1 MKSVASKLAAA
12 AIAATALFGAA
23 AGAQELRE
31 VRISS
36 QPALLGSVP
45 FTVAEEN
52 NMWREVGLRVT
63 ITNFPAGAPQ
73 IAASRSWD
81 VGYTGA
87 VPAVLGAARF
97 DLHTFAFSDDQSAT
111 NGIWVNGP
119 QAAAIVANPA
129 SLRGQTI
136 FLTANSTVDLAVRAC
151 IQRFG
156 LGRGDVT
163 LRSMGQA
170 EIIAAMSSGSA
181 NLGGLWAPNIYTVEE
196 RAGARAMCSGRDVNV
211 LIPGNMVVRADWARD
226 NPELLA
232 RFLAVYLRAQRWL
245 AADRPRA
252 IAAMKRH
259 YDAGGVSISEAA
271 MNREFELRPMYD
283 LAGQLALFGRTG
295 NTPSRAGA
303 TMDAIAA
310 FMKEVGS
317 LRADE
322 ALPNSNTYVTDAAL
336 RRIDAD
342 ARLKAFAN
350 MSN

>member
-1 MKSVASKLAAA
+1 MKTKISKLAAA
-12 AIAATALFGAA
+12 VLAVAAFWGAPA
-23 AGAQELRE
+23 SSQELRE

-52 NMWREVGLRVT
+52 NWWREVGLRVT

-119 QAAAIVANPA
+119 QAAAIVANPQ
-129 SLRGQTI
+129 SLKGQTI

-151 IQRFG
+151 IQKYG
-156 LGRGDVT
+156 LTRADVT
-163 LRSMGQA
+163 LRSMGQS
-170 EIIAAMSSGSA
+170 EIIAAMSSGNA

-196 RAGARAMCSGRDVNV
+196 QAGARAMCSGRDVNV
-211 LIPGNMVVRADWARD
+211 MIPGNMVVRADWARD

-232 RFLAVYLRAQRWL
+232 RFAAVYLRAQRWL
-245 AADRPRA
+245 AADRARA
-252 IAAMKRH
+252 VAAMKRH
-259 YDAGGVSISEAA
+259 YEAGGVSISAAA
-271 MNREFELRPMYD
+271 MNREFEIRPMYD
-283 LAGQLALFGRTG
+283 LAGQLALFARNG
-295 NTPSRAGA
+295 NEPSRAGK
-303 TMDAIAA
+303 TMDEIAA

-322 ALPNSNTYVTDAAL
+322 PLPNSNTYVTDAAL
-336 RRIDAD
+336 RRIDGD

-350 MSN
+350 GN

>member
-1 MKSVASKLAAA
+1 MKTNPMSYVAAA
-12 AIAATALFGAA
+12 FAAVALWTAPAA
-23 AGAQELRE
+23 AQELRE
-31 VRISS
+31 IRISS
-36 QPALLGSVP
+36 QPALLGSTP
-45 FTVAEEN
+45 FTVAEEQ
-52 NMWREVGLRVT
+52 NMWREMGLRVT

-81 VGYTGA
+81 LGYTGA

-129 SLRGQTI
+129 SLKGQTI
-136 FLTANSTVDLAVRAC
+136 FLTGNSTVDLAVRAC
-151 IQRFG
+151 VQKFG

-163 LRSMGQA
+163 LRSMGQS
-170 EIIAAMSSGSA
+170 EIIAAMSSGNA
-181 NLGGLWAPNIYTVEE
+181 HLGGLWAPNIYTVEE
-196 RAGARAMCSGRDVNV
+196 NAGARALCSGRDVNV
-211 LIPGNMVVRADWARD
+211 VIPGNMVVRADWARD

-232 RFLAVYLRAQRWL
+232 RFTAVYLRAQRWL

-252 IAAMKRH
+252 IAAMRRH
-259 YDAGGVSISEAA
+259 YEAGGVNISTAA
-271 MNREFELRPMYD
+271 MNREFDLRPMYT
-283 LAGQLALFGRTG
+283 LAQHLELFGRTG
-295 NTPSRAGA
+295 DQPSPAGK

-322 ALPNSNTYVTDAAL
+322 AVPSSNVYVTDAAL
-336 RRIDAD
+336 RRVDAD
-342 ARLKAFAN
+342 PRLKAFAN
-350 MSN
+350 GN